1 MNGLTAQ
8 FVRRNIS
15 ADLLKRLSSWNWNPH
30 TAPSTGSHRYMG
42 ERHLCTAVAD
52 SLTALTRWR
61 RFVLRT
67 STAAIISPQMQCHPM
82 PWERLI
88 NICIQVILVPN
99 PPFLPCH
106 LFCLGIASSGW
117 DSEEAAGQTS
127 SAWKLPPSSRR
138 FSSVQQFSRLTTIS
152 SICVSCHHNGLR
164 ASGSGHFAIGF

>member
-1 MNGLTAQ
+1 
-8 FVRRNIS
+8 
-15 ADLLKRLSSWNWNPH
+15 
-30 TAPSTGSHRYMG
+30 MG

-67 STAAIISPQMQCHPM
+67 STAAIISPQMQRHPM

-152 SICVSCHHNGLR
+152 SICVSCHHNGLPGLR
-164 ASGSGHFAIGF
+164 LWALCHWFLGSRQTPQVHRNMLRPGLNAYCDVFLQDPC